1 MASPPFK
8 LDGWQMSDKVL
19 FGFACNGLF
28 PETQTSDGFYDWD
41 CGRYK
46 FNADVAGEFLV
57 FLRSLPRMKGNRRNL
72 IREAMRELA
81 HFGG

>member
-28 PETQTSDGFYDWD
+28 PEIQTSDGFYDWD
-41 CGRYK
+41 CGL
-46 FNADVAGEFLV
+46 AGEFLV

-81 HFGG
+81 HPHPRSRAFF